1 MVEGSAEIVLVEDNA
16 SDIELALRALEKNNI
31 KNPIQ
36 VIRDGAEA
44 LDYLFG
50 TGEYANRS
58 VSDRPKVILLDL
70 KLPKVDGLEVLR
82 QIKMDPRTRSIPVV
96 IMTTSREDRDIAEGY
111 RLGANSYIVKPVD
124 FRHFVHMVKS
134 LAAYWL
140 MTNEP
145 DRVRTAKIP

>member
-1 MVEGSAEIVLVEDNA
+1 MVEASAEIVLVEDNA

-50 TGEYANRS
+50 TGDYANRS
-58 VSDRPKVILLDL
+58 VSDRPKVVLLDL

-82 QIKMDPRTRSIPVV
+82 QIKLDPRTRSIPVV

-111 RLGANSYIVKPVD
+111 RLGANSYIVKPID
-124 FRHFVHMVKS
+124 FRHFVHVVKS
-134 LAAYWL
+134 LSAYWL
-140 MTNEP
+140 MINEP